1 MWRWRFFLQL
11 LKYGGQNKMILSNF
25 GNLALKLRL
34 LIKWGLGVG
43 VVGKLIFRA
52 EFKIQ
57 RTLLY
62 LVIWSTFQKV
72 I

>member
-1 MWRWRFFLQL
+1 MEVEVFPPIVEIWRSKQNDIVELWKFS
-11 LKYGGQNKMILSNF
+11 LKI
-25 GNLALKLRL
+25 RL

-62 LVIWSTFQKV
+62 LIIWSTFQKV

>member
-1 MWRWRFFLQL
+1 
-11 LKYGGQNKMILSNF
+11 MILSNF